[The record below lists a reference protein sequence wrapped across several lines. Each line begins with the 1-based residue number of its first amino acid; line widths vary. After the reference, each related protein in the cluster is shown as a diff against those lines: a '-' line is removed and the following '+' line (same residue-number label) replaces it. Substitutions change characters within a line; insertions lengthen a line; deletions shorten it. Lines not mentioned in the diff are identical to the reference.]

1 MFYLMSGPEGGSPM
15 KEVLVF
21 TPTPNEYKGIRKHLD
36 GASFRNFRAR
46 VVESGLGKIN
56 AAFAVAQEASVMA
69 GRGQRPAFIVGA
81 GTSGSL
87 SLELASGDVIAS
99 SSATISDWRM
109 EDDSDRHYG
118 RFPEINY
125 QSADTILADALAM
138 NCPDPLVEK
147 LMDRLAAHGLKRGR
161 MLTSD
166 TFVVGAG
173 HKLGLGRNF
182 GCLACDMESGAFAYA
197 AQERLGGVPWFNLRV
212 VADTLDDALHD
223 YINMEV
229 DMVDILGARTVFAL
243 TTLDELM

>member
-1 MFYLMSGPEGGSPM
+1 M
-15 KEVLVF
+15 KEVLIF
-21 TPTPNEYKGIRKHLD
+21 TPTSNEYKGIRKHLD
-36 GASFRNFRAR
+36 GVSFNNFRAR
-46 VVESGLGKIN
+46 VLESGLGKIN
-56 AAFAVAQEASVMA
+56 AAFAVAQETSVMA

-87 SLELASGDVIAS
+87 NLELVSGDVIAS

-109 EDDSDRHYG
+109 EDDKDRHYG
-118 RFPEINY
+118 RFPEISY
-125 QSADTILADALAM
+125 QSADMIMAESLAM

-147 LMDRLAAHGLKRGR
+147 LMDRLADQGLKRGR

-166 TFVVGAG
+166 TFVVGAD

-197 AQERLGGVPWFNLRV
+197 AQERLGGIPWFNLRV
-212 VADTLDDALHD
+212 VADTLNDALHD

-229 DMVDILGARTVFAL
+229 DMVDILGTRTILAL
-243 TTLDELM
+243 VTLDEMMNN